1 VSTFIVVGG
10 IVEAAAT
17 FLVGDG
23 VRVARSALRRLGLP
37 KDLLEDL
44 TQEVLVRALRA
55 EQRGDEVDNIEAFT
69 VTLIQRAARDIIR
82 GHLRRP
88 EGHQA
93 DTPIEEALDGKGQP
107 GPSVETEVVTRAHAA
122 ELRRLLAQELAA
134 APRQAAGALVV
145 LAIAVDGATPA
156 DDVPVPKA
164 GVAADEAVAWA
175 GLFYA
180 GLRDCFAGPHQPE
193 DAAMRKR
200 RSRALQS
207 QRRLLQDLA
216 ATLATITDDDDA

>member
-1 VSTFIVVGG
+1 M
-10 IVEAAAT
+10 EAAAT

-23 VRVARSALRRLGLP
+23 AKVARSALRRFGLP
-37 KDLLEDL
+37 KDLFDDL
-44 TQEVLVRALRA
+44 TQEVLVRAFRA
-55 EQRGDEVDNIEAFT
+55 EQRGEEVDNVEAFT

-93 DTPIEEALDGKGQP
+93 DAPIDAAGDGKGQHTP
-107 GPSVETEVVTRAHAA
+107 GIDTDVVARAHVA

-134 APRQAAGALVV
+134 SPRQAAGALVV
-145 LAIAVDGATPA
+145 LAIAVEGASPA
-156 DDVPVPKA
+156 DDVPVPKG

-175 GLFYA
+175 GVFYA
-180 GLRDCFAGPHQPE
+180 GLRDCFASPHQPE

-200 RSRALQS
+200 RSRALHH
-207 QRRLLQDLA
+207 QRRLLQELA
-216 ATLATITDDDDA
+216 TTLATITDDDDA